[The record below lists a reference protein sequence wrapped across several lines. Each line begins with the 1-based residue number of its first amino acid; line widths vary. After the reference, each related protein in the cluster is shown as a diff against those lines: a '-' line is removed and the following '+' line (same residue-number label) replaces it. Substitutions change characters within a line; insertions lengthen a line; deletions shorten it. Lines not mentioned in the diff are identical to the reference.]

1 MARNARVECSNVL
14 QQKLRTSAN
23 YVDVML
29 MATFRRV
36 SLQQR
41 DKLSLIH
48 KEGQRENQVCQRDPC
63 LLRFIRVLYF
73 NDHNLEQSVL

>member
-1 MARNARVECSNVL
+1 M
-14 QQKLRTSAN
+14 

-29 MATFRRV
+29 MAIFLRV

-41 DKLSLIH
+41 YKLCLVH
-48 KEGQRENQVCQRDPC
+48 KEGQRENQVCQCDPY
-63 LLRFIRVLYF
+63 LSRFVTVLYF